1 MYKALETV
9 DNLFH
14 TSGWIVNKKTDSEI
28 YRLYYPRHFELE
40 RFEIKAYSNGRYR
53 TIIPIHNAS
62 FSVSVDEEDLYDFI
76 YEHFMN
82 QDANKFME
90 LS

>member
-9 DNLFH
+9 DNLFQ

-40 RFEIKAYSNGRYR
+40 RFEIRAYSNGRYR
-53 TIIPIHNAS
+53 TIIPMNDAS
-62 FSVSVDEEDLYDFI
+62 FSVSVDEDDLYDFI
-76 YEHFMN
+76 YDHFMN
-82 QDANKFME
+82 QYMNKYMDQN
-90 LS
+90 